1 MELLQQQLHSASD
14 QDIGENGV
22 GIEDEEEDDSVLG
35 ARPLDLENPLEVCA
49 ILKMYSAVTNLTSNT
64 GFLTYMASERR
75 KDLELTLLEY

>member
-14 QDIGENGV
+14 QDIGVDGV

-49 ILKMYSAVTNLTSNT
+49 ILK
-64 GFLTYMASERR
+64 
-75 KDLELTLLEY
+75 K